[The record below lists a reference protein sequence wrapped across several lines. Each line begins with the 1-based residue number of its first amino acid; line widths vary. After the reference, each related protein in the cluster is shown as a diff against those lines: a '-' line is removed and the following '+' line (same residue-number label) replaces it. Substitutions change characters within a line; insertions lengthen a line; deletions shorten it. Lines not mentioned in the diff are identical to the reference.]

1 MTEVKSV
8 IDRMKAKASNRI
20 ANLPDT
26 FTTVGAHGEI
36 TFVRVDAL
44 PDGFESISATN
55 GEFVVAHSETG
66 HHHVLE
72 ADGVEY
78 MPDREDAM
86 VAWVRIQNGDGAK
99 LSHKRSNDTH
109 GTLTVKPGLY
119 RINHARE
126 EDILGEIRRVA
137 D

>member
-1 MTEVKSV
+1 MTVKSV
-8 IDRMKAKASNRI
+8 IDRMKSKAGERI
-20 ANLPDT
+20 AALPDE
-26 FTTVGAHGEI
+26 VENLGAHGEI
-36 TFVRVDAL
+36 TFVRVAAL
-44 PDGFESISATN
+44 PDGFASEAPSN

-78 MPDREDAM
+78 MADKEDAL
-86 VAWVRIQNGDGAK
+86 VAWVRIQKEHGAK
-99 LSHKRSNDTH
+99 LTHKRSNDTH
-109 GTLTVKPGLY
+109 RALTIAPGLY
-119 RINHARE
+119 KIRHARE

>member
-8 IDRMKAKASNRI
+8 IDRMKAKAGDRI
-20 ANLPDT
+20 TGLPDN
-26 FTTVGAHGEI
+26 VSKLGAHGEI

-44 PDGFESISATN
+44 LDGFAGVPAIN
-55 GEFVVAHSETG
+55 GEHIVAHSETG

-72 ADGVEY
+72 APGVEY
-78 MPDREDAM
+78 MPDAEDAM

-99 LSHKRSNDTH
+99 LKHKRSNDTH
-109 GTLTVKPGLY
+109 RTLTIEPGLY

>member
-1 MTEVKSV
+1 MIKEV
-8 IDRMKAKASNRI
+8 IERMKAKASRI
-20 ANLPDT
+20 KDLPDT
-26 FTTVGAHGEI
+26 ITTLGAHGEI
-36 TFVRVDAL
+36 TLIRVETL
-44 PDGFESISATN
+44 PKHFESISPVN
-55 GEFVVAHSETG
+55 GEFIVAHSETG

-78 MPDREDAM
+78 MPEDAM
-86 VAWVRIQNGDGAK
+86 TAWVRIQK
-99 LSHKRSNDTH
+99 EVSLKHKRSHDTH
-109 GTLTVKPGLY
+109 RTLTIKPGMY

>member
-1 MTEVKSV
+1 MTEVKNV
-8 IDRMKAKASNRI
+8 IDRMKAKAGERI
-20 ANLPDT
+20 SGLSDDVT
-26 FTTVGAHGEI
+26 KLGAHGEI
-36 TFVRVDAL
+36 TFIRVDAL
-44 PDGFESISATN
+44 PDGFVSEQATN

-72 ADGVEY
+72 APGVEY

-99 LSHKRSNDTH
+99 LKHKRNNDTH
-109 GTLTVKPGLY
+109 RTLTIKPGLY

>member
-1 MTEVKSV
+1 MSNVKSV
-8 IDRMKAKASNRI
+8 IERMKAKAGDRI
-20 ANLPDT
+20 GGLPDN
-26 FTTVGAHGEI
+26 VSKLGAHGEI
-36 TFVRVDAL
+36 TFIRVDEL
-44 PDGFESISATN
+44 PDGFVSEPATN

-72 ADGVEY
+72 AAGVEY
-78 MPDREDAM
+78 MPDKEDAM
-86 VAWVRIQNGDGAK
+86 IAWVRIQNGDGAK
-99 LSHKRSNDTH
+99 LKHKRSNDTH
-109 GTLTVKPGLY
+109 RTLTIEPGLY